1 MLRSV
6 LHIFYIFSTF
16 MILIDR
22 FFLVK
27 KAYILHLIYS
37 PPENRIQSI
46 LERVAVGVVVVVP
59 APSFVVRLLT
69 ELAI

>member
-16 MILIDR
+16 MI
-22 FFLVK
+22 LVK